1 MLRKFTLAALL
12 ASCCA
17 MPAAA
22 RELPI
27 DRFIGPVRGDIPDA
41 ATITAIC
48 DRRIAEIERRQRQL
62 ESERGPA
69 SLARTLQRYDDIV
82 NLLWAGGSDASL
94 YREVMADEARRKAG
108 SDCETRM
115 SDMDS
120 RISLSRPIYDR
131 LKAIPTN
138 RADAATRHYLMR
150 TLASFERSGV
160 ASDPGRRAQIQTLRE
175 QLAKAAAQ
183 FNANIANGRKTVT
196 ADPAELEG
204 LPADFIAAH
213 KPGEDG
219 KVTIST
225 DYPDYR
231 PVMSYAKS
239 DALRRRL
246 LLAFDTR
253 AYPENEE
260 PLRRMLDL
268 RAEIAGLLGRPSHAA
283 LALEDKMLNTPA
295 KVEQLLAD
303 MAAAARPAAERD
315 FAKKLAQLKTMQP
328 DATNIDPWANG
339 FLSQQVQK
347 SLYAYDRQEAR
358 KYFAYNNVRDGI
370 LELSRDLFGVEFR
383 RWNTPVWDK
392 AVEAYEVVDGGKVI
406 GRFYLDSHPRPGKYT
421 HANVVPLRGGV
432 AGRSVPVAALVMN
445 VPAGDHSTGLMEHSE
460 VNTFLHEFGHLLH
473 SMFSPGQRWAGVAAF
488 TAEWDFVEAPSQM
501 LEEWIY
507 DYDTLRRFARDA
519 KGNPIPRELVEK
531 MNAARYFNSG
541 MGDLAQLANAN
552 ISLRFHQGKAPADLG
567 AAYKR
572 LDAEYNMLTP
582 MAESQHQASFNHLN
596 GYSAYY
602 YTYLWS
608 KVIASDLFTQFQAK
622 GLRDRATADRY
633 RRLVLAPGGSKPA
646 AEMLAEFLGR
656 PVNLDAY
663 RARMSLNK

>member
-1 MLRKFTLAALL
+1 MFRKFTLAALL
-12 ASCCA
+12 ASCSA
-17 MPAAA
+17 VPAAA

-27 DRFIGPVRGDIPDA
+27 DSFIGPVRGDVPDA

-48 DRRIAEIERRQRQL
+48 DRRLAEVERRQRQL
-62 ESERGPA
+62 ENERGPA
-69 SLARTLQRYDDIV
+69 TLSRTLQRYDAIG
-82 NLLWAGGSDASL
+82 NLLAAAGSDATL

-108 SDCETRM
+108 SDCETRV
-115 SDMDS
+115 SNADS

-131 LKAIPTN
+131 LKAIPTDK
-138 RADAATRHYLMR
+138 ADPATRHYLMR
-150 TLASFERSGV
+150 TLGGFERSGV
-160 ASDPGRRAQIQTLRE
+160 ASDPARRAQIQALRE
-175 QLAKAAAQ
+175 ELSKATAQ
-183 FNANIANGRKTVT
+183 FDRNIANGRKTVA
-196 ADPAELEG
+196 ADPAELDG
-204 LPADFIAAH
+204 LPADYIAAR
-213 KPGEDG
+213 KPGPDG

-225 DYPDYR
+225 DYPDFQ

-246 LLAFDTR
+246 FVAFTTR

-268 RAEIAGLLGRPSHAA
+268 RAEIAGLLDRPSHAA
-283 LALEDKMLNTPA
+283 LALEDKMLDTPA
-295 KVEQLLAD
+295 KVEQLLTD
-303 MAAAARPAAERD
+303 MAAVARPAAEHD
-315 FAKKLAQLKTMQP
+315 YAKKLAQLKTTRP
-328 DATNIDPWANG
+328 DATSIDPWANT
-339 FLSQQVQK
+339 FLGQQVQK

-383 RWNTPVWDK
+383 RWDTPVWDK
-392 AVEAYEVVDGGKVI
+392 AVEAYEVLDGGKVI
-406 GRFYLDSHPRPGKYT
+406 GRFYLDNHPRPGKYS

-432 AGRSVPVAALVMN
+432 AGRTVPVAALVMN

-488 TAEWDFVEAPSQM
+488 SAEWDFVEAPSQM

-531 MNAARYFNSG
+531 MNAARHFNSG
-541 MGDLAQLANAN
+541 MGDMAQLANAN
-552 ISLRFHQGKAPADLG
+552 ISLRLHQGKAPADLG

-572 LDAEYNMLTP
+572 LDAEYNMLP
-582 MAESQHQASFNHLN
+582 SMAESQRQASFNHLN

-608 KVIASDLFTQFQAK
+608 KVIATDLFTQFQVK

-646 AEMLAEFLGR
+646 AQMLSEFLGR

-663 RARMSLNK
+663 RAEMARNK